1 LSWEDRD
8 VYLYLALGAIGI
20 GLLFQG
26 LIFNMTV
33 DEPDNPTEEVEVT
46 GNGAF
51 DHFPIF
57 CYILGT

>member
-1 LSWEDRD
+1 
-8 VYLYLALGAIGI
+8 
-20 GLLFQG
+20 
-26 LIFNMTV
+26 MTV

-57 CYILGT
+57 CYILGTWVKLMKSIQTRPYMLKIGLDG